1 MNRLRRLVVAPLLLA
16 SVAGLLAYG
25 AHTLVDDGGRIS
37 ALFDKEVYY
46 GLLFA
51 AIALCTLRA
60 ATAPTHPVAW
70 ALLAGGIACWTA
82 GDVYWTVALADVP
95 DPPFP
100 SLADVGYL
108 AYFPLVYAGL
118 FLLLRGRLRASR
130 AVWLDGLTA
139 ALAIGT
145 VVAAVLVNAVLDSTG
160 GSTAAVVTNLAY
172 PAGDIVLLSLLVGA
186 LAIGRTGIG
195 RAPLLL
201 GAALTIGVIAD
212 SVYLFQASEGTY
224 VAGTFLD
231 ALWPASMLCIA
242 FAAWS
247 EEPQGRHAALP
258 ARPLLLVPLACGAAA
273 VATVVAATHYEVGSV
288 AVALAAATMG
298 AVLVRLYVTLRE
310 NRVLLE
316 LTRSEAVTDP
326 LTGLANRRKLLLDL
340 DHACATLAEGRT
352 WLLALFDLDGFKLYN
367 DSFGHPAG
375 DALLVRLGVKLEQ
388 AAGLDAC
395 AYRLGGDEFCVLM
408 AGSVDESAGVLD
420 RAAGALVERGEGFAI
435 SSSFGA
441 VFLPEDARDPSEA
454 LRLADV
460 RLYAQKRSRHAR
472 RDRAHDAL
480 VQALYEREPGLA
492 EHARAVVALSL
503 AVGRR
508 LGLESD
514 ALEQLERVA
523 QLHDVGKLAVP
534 DDILRKA
541 GPLTPDEKAFI
552 RQHTIVGE
560 RILSAAPVLQQ
571 VAALVRS
578 THEHWDG
585 SGYPDGLVGEAI
597 PLTARI
603 VAASDAYT
611 AMRETRAYREA
622 TPEPEALRELRR
634 CAGHQFD
641 PQVVAALASA
651 IAQRQIAAA

>member
-1 MNRLRRLVVAPLLLA
+1 V
-16 SVAGLLAYG
+16 
-25 AHTLVDDGGRIS
+25 
-37 ALFDKEVYY
+37 
-46 GLLFA
+46 
-51 AIALCTLRA
+51 
-60 ATAPTHPVAW
+60 
-70 ALLAGGIACWTA
+70 
-82 GDVYWTVALADVP
+82 
-95 DPPFP
+95 
-100 SLADVGYL
+100 
-108 AYFPLVYAGL
+108 
-118 FLLLRGRLRASR
+118 
-130 AVWLDGLTA
+130 
-139 ALAIGT
+139 
-145 VVAAVLVNAVLDSTG
+145 
-160 GSTAAVVTNLAY
+160 
-172 PAGDIVLLSLLVGA
+172 
-186 LAIGRTGIG
+186 
-195 RAPLLL
+195 
-201 GAALTIGVIAD
+201 
-212 SVYLFQASEGTY
+212 
-224 VAGTFLD
+224 
-231 ALWPASMLCIA
+231 
-242 FAAWS
+242 
-247 EEPQGRHAALP
+247 P

-340 DHACATLAEGRT
+340 DHACATLATGGT

-375 DALLVRLGVKLEQ
+375 DALLVRLGVKLEL

-441 VFLPEDARDPSEA
+441 VFLPDDARDPSEA

-503 AVGRR
+503 AVGRQ

-585 SGYPDGLVGEAI
+585 TGYPDGLVGEAI

-603 VAASDAYT
+603 VAASDAYA
-611 AMRETRAYREA
+611 AMRETRAYRDA

-641 PQVVAALASA
+641 PQVVAALASV